1 MKLILSYDENE
12 NESVCKN
19 DHTII
24 LNSMWCMFV
33 YNVCVYYIH
42 MFIGSRLFFVSHNAK
57 EHKCFCYWII
67 NDSHWSSRWYQEEL
81 GEAVASRSPP
91 HMIRKELVRLMDW
104 KLSRGKFRPR
114 LIQLSESNE
123 ESLVKSATEKGIK
136 LAQAGKIEEAIEA
149 LGRFMAQISKA

>member
-1 MKLILSYDENE
+1 
-12 NESVCKN
+12 
-19 DHTII
+19 
-24 LNSMWCMFV
+24 
-33 YNVCVYYIH
+33 
-42 MFIGSRLFFVSHNAK
+42 
-57 EHKCFCYWII
+57 
-67 NDSHWSSRWYQEEL
+67 
-81 GEAVASRSPP
+81 
-91 HMIRKELVRLMDW
+91 MDW